1 MSENKFELREL
12 KSQDIFPMMKILGNI
27 GMDELKDIVS
37 GENIKSLI
45 TTTNAN
51 EKNEDVAT
59 VLGFNLVLEIA
70 GVVMNNLP
78 KCEKDIY
85 KFLGGLSGMTEK
97 QIADLP
103 MVTFAEMIMAVI
115 EKDEFKDF
123 FKVVSRLFNKVN

>member
-1 MSENKFELREL
+1 MSDEKFELREL
-12 KSQDIFPMMKILGNI
+12 KSQDIFPMFKILGNI
-27 GMDELKDIVS
+27 GIDELKDVMS

-45 TTTNAN
+45 ASTNADEN
-51 EKNEDVAT
+51 GDVTT

-85 KFLGGLSGMTEK
+85 KFLAGLSGKSEK
-97 QIADLP
+97 QIADLS
-103 MVTFAEMIMAVI
+103 MVTFTEMIIAVI

>member
-37 GENIKSLI
+37 EENIKSLI
-45 TTTNAN
+45 TTINNAEN
-51 EKNEDVAT
+51 KNEDVAV

-115 EKDEFKDF
+115 DKDEFKDF
-123 FKVVSRLFNKVN
+123 FKVVSRLFN

>member
-37 GENIKSLI
+37 EENIKSLI
-45 TTTNAN
+45 TTINAEN
-51 EKNEDVAT
+51 KNEDVAV

-115 EKDEFKDF
+115 DKDEFKDF
-123 FKVVSRLFNKVN
+123 FKVVSRLFN

>member
-103 MVTFAEMIMAVI
+103 MVTFAEMIIAVI
-115 EKDEFKDF
+115 DKDEFKDF

>member
-1 MSENKFELREL
+1 MSDVTFELREL
-12 KSQDIFPMMKILGNI
+12 KSQDIFPMFKILGQI
-27 GMDELKDIVS
+27 GLDELKDIMS

-45 TTTNAN
+45 AN
-51 EKNEDVAT
+51 TEKDENGDITT

-85 KFLGGLSGMTEK
+85 KFLSGLSGMSEK
-97 QIADLP
+97 QIADLS
-103 MVTFAEMIMAVI
+103 MVTFTEMIIAVI

-123 FKVVSRLFNKVN
+123 FKVVSELFSQMN

>member
-45 TTTNAN
+45 TTTNAEN
-51 EKNEDVAT
+51 KNEDVAT

-115 EKDEFKDF
+115 DKDEFKDF

>member
-1 MSENKFELREL
+1 MSDVTFELREL
-12 KSQDIFPMMKILGNI
+12 KSQDIFPMFKILGQI
-27 GMDELKDIVS
+27 GLDELKDIMS

-45 TTTNAN
+45 AN
-51 EKNEDVAT
+51 TEKDENGDITT

-85 KFLGGLSGMTEK
+85 KFLSGLSGMSEK
-97 QIADLP
+97 QIADLS
-103 MVTFAEMIMAVI
+103 MVTFTEMIIAVI

>member
-115 EKDEFKDF
+115 DKDEFKDF